1 MNELVFTSKKGSP
14 VTSSLLVA
22 EKFEK
27 RHADVLRAID
37 GLNCSA
43 EFRQRNFAFVVE
55 MRELPQGGAA
65 KEKYSIM
72 TRDGFMFLAMGF
84 TGEKAGQ
91 FKEEFIYAFNTMEEK
106 LKNLVPSCF
115 SDIPRSF
122 AEALELAAK
131 QAREIEQ
138 KDKLIERQAPAVDF
152 VARAID
158 SGHLTDIGQAAKI
171 LKLPYGRNTFFKI
184 LREQGIFFKN
194 RNEPKQEYID
204 RGYFELREDEIKRN
218 EHPSFMITKILVTQ
232 KGLFWLSKIFKV
244 DYSPSLPSLTIQ

>member
-1 MNELVFTSKKGSP
+1 MNDLVFTSKKGAP
-14 VTSSLLVA
+14 VTNSLLVA

-27 RHADVLRAID
+27 RHDHILRDIKNMITKD
-37 GLNCSA
+37 STQNWGQFFYSTTYGDSSGKQN
-43 EFRQRNFAFVVE
+43 E
-55 MRELPQGGAA
+55 M
-65 KEKYSIM
+65 YIM
-72 TRDGFMFLAMGF
+72 NRDGFSLLVMGF
-84 TGEKAGQ
+84 TGIKALR
-91 FKEEFIYAFNTMEEK
+91 FKIDYIDAFNKMEEA
-106 LKNLVPSCF
+106 LKSKALI
-115 SDIPRSF
+115 IPQTY

-131 QAREIEQ
+131 QAREIEE

-152 VARAID
+152 VSRAVD

-171 LKLPYGRNTFFKI
+171 LKLPFGRNTFFKT
-184 LREQGIFFKN
+184 LRQQGILFKN

-244 DYSPSLPSLTIQ
+244 DYSPSLPTLNLQ